1 MKRGFLL
8 VIGALL
14 AGSCSSGAQYAQAVC
29 ALVDVSGTYSDQKP
43 EVVEVIRR
51 GLLPKLTPG
60 DSLIVIRIDDESYRR
75 TNVEASVKL
84 DVRPS
89 KANAQKLAF
98 AEQLESFAQRRLRAA
113 HTDIRGAMM
122 LGAEYLRESNA
133 GRRTMVVFSDLE
145 EDLPR
150 GVKRDMAPDELKGVR
165 VLAMNVKRL
174 GRDNANPTAYR
185 ARLASWGKHLTA
197 HGAREFKVVL
207 EAEKLAELLDEG

>member
-1 MKRGFLL
+1 MKRAFLL
-8 VIGALL
+8 AAAVL
-14 AGSCSSGAQYAQAVC
+14 AASCSSGSQYSQAIV
-29 ALVDVSGTYSDQKP
+29 ALVDVSGTYADQRS
-43 EVVEVIRR
+43 EVVDVIRK
-51 GLLPKLTPG
+51 GLLPRLTPG
-60 DSLIVIRIDDESYRR
+60 DTLVVIRIDNESYGRQ
-75 TNVEASVKL
+75 NVEANMTL

-89 KANAQKLAF
+89 KANAQKLALASTLDAF
-98 AEQLESFAQRRLRAA
+98 AHKRLRSG

-133 GRRTMVVFSDLE
+133 GRRTMVVFSDME

-174 GRDNANPTAYR
+174 ARDNANPTAYR
-185 ARLASWGKHLTA
+185 ARLASWEKHLTS

-207 EAEKLAELLDEG
+207 EPEKLADLLDEG